1 MFGAGEEEEEKW
13 HTDSL
18 LSVTGALEENGAL
31 ALGPSSGVQQDIG
44 SDDVAGLPEP
54 ILQVL
59 PRSSV
64 GQLEKGERERQNVI
78 HQKRGTSF
86 MTLVRTLP
94 MKT

>member
-1 MFGAGEEEEEKW
+1 MFGAGEEEKKW

-18 LSVTGALEENGAL
+18 LSVTGTLEENGAL

-59 PRSSV
+59 PRGSV
-64 GQLEKGERERQNVI
+64 GQLEKGRGGRQNVI
-78 HQKRGTSF
+78 T
-86 MTLVRTLP
+86 RTGNKP
-94 MKT
+94 